1 MTTQASTR
9 TVVGDHVGRV
19 VTVLQARYLPSVSR
33 ARPDSGA
40 AAALARLRRAP
51 VDDLAE
57 GGVFDLVYDDLP
69 ERLMSDAGEPT
80 AAESAIHAALVL
92 YAGHQQ
98 SRGEPMHVY
107 GRSLGRAARELAIIR
122 GDGALDEAAVTR
134 FQRVAT
140 ATGRAARLA
149 QLRSFIA
156 LLRSH
161 GIPLDY
167 ARLARDLYD
176 LDQPDGAA
184 RVRLRW
190 GRDLHTRISS
200 EHAAPTPV
208 PTA

>member
-140 ATGRAARLA
+140 
-149 QLRSFIA
+149 
-156 LLRSH
+156 
-161 GIPLDY
+161 
-167 ARLARDLYD
+167 
-176 LDQPDGAA
+176 DG
-184 RVRLRW
+184 
-190 GRDLHTRISS
+190 TRGS
-200 EHAAPTPV
+200 PC
-208 PTA
+208 PTALVHRALALPRHPAGLRPTRPGPVRPRSTRRRGPSAVALGT